1 MSAAVAVAP
10 APAAAR
16 WRLRTGGRFAPA
28 AFVLFAVL
36 LVLAASAASLVVVYE
51 VGQRIIAEGERR
63 QALAER
69 DALEEVAVEQGVDT
83 AVTAV
88 ARRARFSPGG
98 ERYGLFD
105 AQGRALA
112 GDLDRFRP
120 EFRDADWRRV
130 RVGRADSKPLDV
142 ASVRLPDGGWI
153 VVGRDLSE
161 VRRFERAVAYG
172 FGAALAVVAA
182 AGFAAGLVL
191 NALILQRVEA
201 IAATAERIAA
211 GDLSARTPLSDRHDP
226 FGRVGASL
234 NAMLARIEELMTG
247 MRTVTDSLAHDLRTP
262 LTRMQGALARALH
275 EGAGEEE
282 RLDAIEAAHGEVDRT
297 LATLSALLDIARA
310 ETGLSREM
318 MREVD
323 LTALVAEMAEV
334 FAPALEDAGQVLT
347 LEAPDT
353 PVRVR
358 AHEALLRQAAGNLLH
373 NASLYAGEGA
383 RVCVGVEA
391 QEDGGARMVV
401 ADTGVG
407 VPEDQRGRVQERFV
421 RLDPARQAGGS
432 GLGLAIV
439 AACAKLHGGVLRLE
453 DNAPGLRVVLQI
465 APDADAAAGPV
476 PPL

>member
-1 MSAAVAVAP
+1 MVF
-10 APAAAR
+10 AAA
-16 WRLRTGGRFAPA
+16 
-28 AFVLFAVL
+28 
-36 LVLAASAASLVVVYE
+36 LVLAASAVALVMVYG
-51 VGQRIIAEGERR
+51 VGERIITQGERR
-63 QALAER
+63 EALAER
-69 DALEEVAVEQGVDT
+69 DLLEEVAVEQGMDS
-83 AVTAV
+83 AAQAV
-88 ARRARFSPGG
+88 ARRVRFSTGG
-98 ERYGLFD
+98 ERYALFD
-105 AQGRALA
+105 GAGRPLA
-112 GDLDRFRP
+112 GDIPRFDRTLRG
-120 EFRDADWRRV
+120 ADWRLV
-130 RVGRADSKPLDV
+130 RMVRLDGGEGPRLHV
-142 ASVRLPDGGWI
+142 ASVSLPEGGWI
-153 VVGRDLSE
+153 VVGRDLSGL
-161 VRRFERAVAYG
+161 RRFERAILYG
-172 FGAALAVVAA
+172 FAAALAIVAA

-191 NALILQRVEA
+191 NGLILQRVEA

-297 LATLSALLDIARA
+297 LATLSALLDIALA

>member
-1 MSAAVAVAP
+1 MSEAGAAG
-10 APAAAR
+10 
-16 WRLRTGGRFAPA
+16 WRLRTGGRFAPL

-36 LVLAASAASLVVVYE
+36 LVLAASAVSLVVVYQ
-51 VGQRIIAEGERR
+51 VGERIIADGERR

-69 DALEEVAVEQGVDT
+69 DALEEVALEQGLDT
-83 AVTAV
+83 VAAAV
-88 ARRARFSPGG
+88 ARRARFSLGG

-105 AQGRALA
+105 RTGRALA

-120 EFRDADWRRV
+120 GFRDADWRLV
-130 RVGRADSKPLDV
+130 AVGGPEPKRLHV
-142 ASVRLPDGGWI
+142 VSVRLPDGAVV
-153 VVGRDLSE
+153 VVGRDLSS
-161 VRRFERAVAYG
+161 VRRFERAVLTG

-191 NALILQRVEA
+191 NAFILQRVDA

-234 NAMLARIEELMTG
+234 NAMLERIEELMTG
-247 MRTVTDSLAHDLRTP
+247 MRTVTDSLAHDLRSP

-275 EGAGEEE
+275 DGAGEEE

-318 MREVD
+318 MAEVD
-323 LTALVAEMAEV
+323 VGALAAEVAEM
-334 FAPALEDAGQVLT
+334 FSPALEDAGQVLEVVEP
-347 LEAPDT
+347 LR
-353 PVRVR
+353 PVRIR
-358 AHEALLRQAAGNLLH
+358 AHEALLRQATGNLLH
-373 NASLYAGEGA
+373 NAAQHAGEGA
-383 RVCVGVEA
+383 RVRVEVRPAGRGV
-391 QEDGGARMVV
+391 RLVV

-407 VPEDQRGRVQERFV
+407 VAEDQRGRVQERFV

-453 DNAPGLRVVLQI
+453 DNAPGLRAVLEI
-465 APDADAAAGPV
+465 DADATALGAPGSSI
-476 PPL
+476 